1 MKLAVIPAR
10 GGSKRIPGKNIRD
23 FCGQPIIAYSIAAA
37 IDSGC
42 FDEVIVS
49 TDDEATAEVARE
61 HGANVPFLRPLELS
75 DDRVGVVPVVG
86 HAIEWF
92 REQGHAPELACCI
105 YATAPFIDS
114 ASLRDG
120 LRALTSSD
128 ADYVVSVTTFAS
140 PIQRA
145 MRVTAQGR
153 LEMLQPEYATTRS
166 QDLEETYHDAGQ
178 FCWGKAEAFVQGLPI
193 LSESAVPIVLPRYRV
208 QDIDSEEDWQRA
220 ERLFRAGM
228 ADR

>member
-23 FCGQPIIAYSIAAA
+23 FCGRPIIAYSIAAA

-42 FDEVIVS
+42 FDEVVVS
-49 TDDEATAEVARE
+49 TDDEAIAGVARE
-61 HGANVPFLRPLELS
+61 HRANVPFLRPETLS
-75 DDRVGVVPVVG
+75 GDHVGVVPVVR

-92 REQGHAPELACCI
+92 RERGNAPELACCV

-128 ADYVVSVTTFAS
+128 ADYAVSVTTFAS
-140 PIQRA
+140 PVQRA

-153 LEMLQPEYATTRS
+153 LEMLQPEYAATRS
-166 QDLEETYHDAGQ
+166 QDLEESYHDAGQ

-193 LSESAVPIVLPRYRV
+193 LSGSAVPVVLPRYRV
-208 QDIDSEEDWQRA
+208 QDIDTEEDWQRA

-228 ADR
+228 AD